1 VLTNNNNDNNL
12 MLQNFQRVLKYKDD
26 RTPEIT

>member
-1 VLTNNNNDNNL
+1 